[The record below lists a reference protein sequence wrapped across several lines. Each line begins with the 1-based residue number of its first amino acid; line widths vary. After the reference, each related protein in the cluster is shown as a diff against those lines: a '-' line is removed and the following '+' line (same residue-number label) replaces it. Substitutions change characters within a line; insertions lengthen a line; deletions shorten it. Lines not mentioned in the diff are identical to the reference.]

1 MKISTKGRYALRIMI
16 ELAQNENGKPMSLK
30 QISQKQDIS
39 AKYLESIISIL
50 NKHNF
55 VFSTRGFNGGYVLS
69 KDPSEYTI
77 GSILRV
83 TEGSLSPVNCLE
95 CQPNRCKRSAD
106 CLTLPLWQNMDKMV
120 NNYLDSITLQNVLN
134 KDINKQIL
142 IGI

>member
-16 ELAQNENGKPMSLK
+16 ELAQNKNDKPISLK

-55 VFSTRGFNGGYVLS
+55 VFSTRGINGCYVLS
-69 KDPSEYTI
+69 KEPSEYTI

-95 CQPNRCKRSAD
+95 CQPNRCIRSAD
-106 CLTLPLWQNMDKMV
+106 CLTLPLWQNIGKMI
-120 NNYLDSITLQNVLN
+120 NDYLDSITLEDILN
-134 KDINKQIL
+134 KNINKSI
-142 IGI
+142 

>member
-16 ELAQNENGKPMSLK
+16 ELAQNKNDKPISLK

-55 VFSTRGFNGGYVLS
+55 VFSTRGINGGYVLS
-69 KDPSEYTI
+69 KEPSEYTI

-95 CQPNRCKRSAD
+95 CQPNRCIRSAD
-106 CLTLPLWQNMDKMV
+106 CLTLPLWQNIGKMI
-120 NNYLDSITLQNVLN
+120 NDYLDSITLEDILN
-134 KDINKQIL
+134 KNINKVI
-142 IGI
+142 

>member
-16 ELAQNENGKPMSLK
+16 ELAQNEKDKPMSLK
-30 QISQKQDIS
+30 RISQKQDIS

-55 VFSTRGFNGGYVLS
+55 VFSSRGFNGGYVLS

-83 TEGSLSPVNCLE
+83 TEGNLSPVNCLE
-95 CQPNRCKRSAD
+95 CQPNRCKRSVD
-106 CLTLPLWQNMDKMV
+106 CLTLPLWQNMDKII
-120 NNYLDSITLQNVLN
+120 NNYLDSITLQNVLDKNIN
-134 KDINKQIL
+134 KDYR
-142 IGI
+142 

>member
-16 ELAQNENGKPMSLK
+16 ELAQNKNDKPIPLK

-55 VFSTRGFNGGYVLS
+55 VFSTRGINGGYVLS
-69 KDPSEYTI
+69 KEPSEYTI

-95 CQPNRCKRSAD
+95 CQPNRCKKSAT
-106 CLTLPLWQNMDKMV
+106 CLTLPLWQNIDKMI
-120 NNYLDSITLQNVLN
+120 NDYLDSITLEDILN
-134 KDINKQIL
+134 KNINKVI
-142 IGI
+142 

>member
-16 ELAQNENGKPMSLK
+16 ELAQNKNDKPISLK

-55 VFSTRGFNGGYVLS
+55 VFSTRGINGGYVLS
-69 KDPSEYTI
+69 KEPSEYTI

-95 CQPNRCKRSAD
+95 CQPNRCIRSAY
-106 CLTLPLWQNMDKMV
+106 CLTLPLWQNIGKMI
-120 NNYLDSITLQNVLN
+120 NDYLDSITLEDILN
-134 KDINKQIL
+134 KNINKSI
-142 IGI
+142 

>member
-16 ELAQNENGKPMSLK
+16 ELAQNKNDKPISLK

-55 VFSTRGFNGGYVLS
+55 VFSTRGINGGYVLS
-69 KDPSEYTI
+69 KEPSEYTI

-95 CQPNRCKRSAD
+95 CQPNRCIRSAD
-106 CLTLPLWQNMDKMV
+106 CLTLPLWQNIGKMI
-120 NNYLDSITLQNVLN
+120 NDYLDSITLEDILN
-134 KDINKQIL
+134 KNINKSI
-142 IGI
+142 

>member
-16 ELAQNENGKPMSLK
+16 ELAQNKNDKPIPLK

-55 VFSTRGFNGGYVLS
+55 VFSTRGINGGYVLS
-69 KDPSEYTI
+69 KEPTEYTI

-95 CQPNRCKRSAD
+95 CQPNRCKKSAT
-106 CLTLPLWQNMDKMV
+106 CLTLPLWQNIDKMI
-120 NNYLDSITLQNVLN
+120 NDYLDSITLEDILN
-134 KDINKQIL
+134 KNINKVI
-142 IGI
+142 

>member
-16 ELAQNENGKPMSLK
+16 ELAQNKNDKPISLK

-55 VFSTRGFNGGYVLS
+55 VFSTRGINGGYVLS
-69 KDPSEYTI
+69 KEPSEYTI

-95 CQPNRCKRSAD
+95 CQPNRCKKSAT
-106 CLTLPLWQNMDKMV
+106 CLTLPLWQNIDKMI
-120 NNYLDSITLQNVLN
+120 NDYLDSITLEDILN
-134 KDINKQIL
+134 KNINKSI
-142 IGI
+142 

>member
-16 ELAQNENGKPMSLK
+16 ELAQNKNDKPIPLK

-55 VFSTRGFNGGYVLS
+55 VFSTRGINGGYVLS
-69 KDPSEYTI
+69 KEPSEYTI

-95 CQPNRCKRSAD
+95 CQPNRCIRSAD
-106 CLTLPLWQNMDKMV
+106 CLTLPLWQNIDKMI
-120 NNYLDSITLQNVLN
+120 NDYLDSITLEDILN
-134 KDINKQIL
+134 KNINKSI
-142 IGI
+142 

>member
-16 ELAQNENGKPMSLK
+16 ELAQNKNDKPISLK

-55 VFSTRGFNGGYVLS
+55 VFSTRGINGGYVLS
-69 KDPSEYTI
+69 KEPSEYTI

-95 CQPNRCKRSAD
+95 CQPNRCKNSAT
-106 CLTLPLWQNMDKMV
+106 CLTLPLWQNIDKMI
-120 NNYLDSITLQNVLN
+120 NDYLDSITLEDILN
-134 KDINKQIL
+134 KNINKVI
-142 IGI
+142 

>member
-16 ELAQNENGKPMSLK
+16 ELAQNKNDKPIPLK

-55 VFSTRGFNGGYVLS
+55 VFSTRGINGGYVLS
-69 KDPSEYTI
+69 KEPSEYTI

-95 CQPNRCKRSAD
+95 CQPNRCIRSAD
-106 CLTLPLWQNMDKMV
+106 CLTLPLWQNIGKMI
-120 NNYLDSITLQNVLN
+120 NDYLDSITLEDILN
-134 KDINKQIL
+134 KNINKSI
-142 IGI
+142 